1 MLLLLLLPGK
11 WLQCGKRT
19 DYCLGILAPEI
30 KNEVRMADEGEK
42 IMKSAGEKYLL
53 ASGVFPL
60 KLEPEGMKGCDEE
73 LRIAMFGWLDDSDNT

>member
-1 MLLLLLLPGK
+1 M
-11 WLQCGKRT
+11 KREQT
-19 DYCLGILAPEI
+19 IVWGFLRLKQKMKLEWPM
-30 KNEVRMADEGEK
+30 KVKK